1 MMNLPY
7 NITQRNRPIATLL
20 KWYADKG
27 SGKVTDARKEI
38 MRRFDYLDWKVQ
50 KRIAL
55 MFLQGGKS
63 DREWAYRKIYRLWDK
78 CFQEPVRRLWE
89 EHHENMC
96 AWSVIKYFP
105 MDYVKANA
113 EQLEEVNGYYHLC
126 MRLAEEADYVID
138 RSKLKGGEYLA
149 VMNNCHRR
157 VSEDEAKDI
166 FFRSVY
172 ECWLDDSPTAS
183 LFARKGRE
191 GMLSIFDIAA
201 INAIRSE
208 FFSMGFHELISYIDE
223 WNQQLM
229 STVYHSDEFCALCNE
244 HINDT
249 DYQEKRL
256 SIMQKYLML
265 ALDDRYIRGF

>member
-1 MMNLPY
+1 MNLPY

-38 MRRFDYLDWKVQ
+38 LRRFDYLDWRVQ

-55 MFLQGGKS
+55 AFLQGGKS

-149 VMNNCHRR
+149 VMNNCHRK
-157 VSEDEAKDI
+157 VSEVAAKDI
-166 FFRSVY
+166 FFQSVY
-172 ECWLDDSPTAS
+172 ECWIDDSPTAS
-183 LFARKGRE
+183 LFARKGHD
-191 GMLSIFDIAA
+191 GVLSVFDIDAVSSV
-201 INAIRSE
+201 RSV
-208 FFSMGFHELISYIDE
+208 FYAMGFHKLIAEIDE

-229 STVYHSDEFCALCNE
+229 STVYHSDEFCAFGKAPIGDDE
-244 HINDT
+244 
-249 DYQEKRL
+249 YQEKRL
-256 SIMQKYLML
+256 AMMQKYLMI
-265 ALDDRYIRGF
+265 ALDDRYIPGF